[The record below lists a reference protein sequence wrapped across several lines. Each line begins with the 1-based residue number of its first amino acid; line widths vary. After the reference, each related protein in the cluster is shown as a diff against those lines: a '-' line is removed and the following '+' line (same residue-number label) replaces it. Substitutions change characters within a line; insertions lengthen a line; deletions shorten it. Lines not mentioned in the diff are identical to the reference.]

1 MLLARDADKSRAVIH
16 RALVFVAVVCCAL
29 VSASF
34 VMFARDQ
41 ISGASK
47 HQQNEIIASTP
58 TTTGPVPIHT
68 SHAQPRAFIDQAAH
82 TLTSPFSAV
91 VQSNSAWMERGIP
104 TVLALLVYGVG
115 LGYLA
120 RYSQGMS

>member
-1 MLLARDADKSRAVIH
+1 MLLTRVADKSGAVIH
-16 RALVFVAVVCCAL
+16 RVLVLVAVVCCAL

-58 TTTGPVPIHT
+58 TTTAPVPVHK
-68 SHAQPRAFIDQAAH
+68 SQSQPRAFIDDAAN
-82 TLTSPFSAV
+82 TLTSPFHSL
-91 VQSNSAWMERGIP
+91 VQSDSQWVVHGIP

-115 LGYLA
+115 LGFLV
-120 RYSQGMS
+120 RYSARA